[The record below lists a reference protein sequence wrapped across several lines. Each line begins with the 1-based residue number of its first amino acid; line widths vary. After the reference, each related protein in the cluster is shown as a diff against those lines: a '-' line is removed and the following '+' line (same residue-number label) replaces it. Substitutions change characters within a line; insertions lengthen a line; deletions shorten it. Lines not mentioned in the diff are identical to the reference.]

1 MTIRQ
6 LETFLMVAQL
16 KNFTLAA
23 EHLGYAQSTVTT
35 QIRQLET
42 ELGCALFDRLGK
54 KVSLTGEGLRLVAYA
69 KKMTEL
75 EQEIQR
81 NIPYENSPSGTLRI
95 GVAESLCYDSFP
107 ELLREYKMNYPNV
120 NIQLTFI
127 DHTTFPRLLKNGEL
141 DFVYT
146 LNPLCCQKDF
156 EILYQHTESLG
167 FFVCPEH
174 PLLRRKK
181 VTLTDVASYPL
192 LLTGSGCNFR
202 MMLVSAL
209 SKQGIFPDVALD
221 TVNKEII
228 KNFAVNG
235 MGIAF
240 LPDITAKKDLE
251 SGRLC
256 RLELTDREFTVYGQ
270 LMLHK
275 DKTMSPAMQ
284 AFVREF
290 FRFYQL
296 RQNMIDN

>member
-23 EHLGYAQSTVTT
+23 ERLGYAQSTVTT
-35 QIRQLET
+35 QIKQLET

-54 KVSLTGEGLRLVAYA
+54 KTALTGEGVRLVAYA

-75 EQEIQR
+75 EREIQR
-81 NIPYENSPSGTLRI
+81 NIPYGNSPSGTLRI
-95 GVAESLCYDSFP
+95 GIAESLCYDSFP
-107 ELLREYKMNYPNV
+107 ELLREYKMNCPNV

-141 DFVYT
+141 DFVYM
-146 LNPLCCQKDF
+146 LNPLFCRKDF

-167 FFVCPEH
+167 FFVCPAH
-174 PLLRRKK
+174 PLLRAKT
-181 VTLTDVASYPL
+181 VTLEDAASYPL

-209 SKQGIFPDVALD
+209 TKQGIFPDVALE
-221 TVNKEII
+221 TVNKEIL
-228 KNFAVNG
+228 KNFAAHG

-256 RLELTDREFTVYGQ
+256 RLELTDHEFMVCVQ
-270 LMLHK
+270 LMMHK
-275 DKTMSPAMQ
+275 DKIMSPAMQ
-284 AFVREF
+284 AFVRDF
-290 FRFYQL
+290 FCFCQRKE
-296 RQNMIDN
+296 NMIDN